1 MISKDLG
8 VGGDV
13 HLPNSNA
20 IARYLEFSEI
30 CGMMKNE

>member
-8 VGGDV
+8 VGDV

-20 IARYLEFSEI
+20 IARYLQFSEI
-30 CGMMKNE
+30 RGMMKNE